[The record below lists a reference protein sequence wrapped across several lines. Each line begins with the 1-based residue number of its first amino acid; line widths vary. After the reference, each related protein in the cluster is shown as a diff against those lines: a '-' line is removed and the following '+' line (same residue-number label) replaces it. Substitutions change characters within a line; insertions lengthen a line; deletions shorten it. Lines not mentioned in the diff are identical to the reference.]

1 MSPGEQL
8 QSERELSQRFQV
20 SPMTVRRAL
29 HKLSTEGYTSA
40 IPGKGTFVRKCF
52 YAKRADT
59 SSFTD
64 SMLAAGKVASAHLI
78 SATLRQATRGE
89 EEALGLDK
97 DTFMRRPN
105 WFSLRNIYKEIQH
118 YSHENSFSH
127 QSSASK

>member
-89 EEALGLDK
+89 EEALGIDK
-97 DTFMRRPN
+97 
-105 WFSLRNIYKEIQH
+105 NILSTRFPASALGMMFPYASKT
-118 YSHENSFSH
+118 
-127 QSSASK
+127 QSSVRTIFRSS